1 MSETLKLQR
10 NASIYTK
17 RRQMRKAATRTVQVG
32 VSCFGARQTGLAS
45 TGRGRRAGWEQRK
58 ERVREKMVQT
68 EVRGERGEEGWREG
82 KRKGGRGRDQKREK
96 ERKRERLICTKS
108 NR

>member
-45 TGRGRRAGWEQRK
+45 TGRGRRAGWGPEEGESK
-58 ERVREKMVQT
+58 RENGT
-68 EVRGERGEEGWREG
+68 NRSERGERGRRMEGGKKKGRERERS
-82 KRKGGRGRDQKREK
+82 KEREREK
-96 ERKRERLICTKS
+96 EREIDLYKK
-108 NR
+108 